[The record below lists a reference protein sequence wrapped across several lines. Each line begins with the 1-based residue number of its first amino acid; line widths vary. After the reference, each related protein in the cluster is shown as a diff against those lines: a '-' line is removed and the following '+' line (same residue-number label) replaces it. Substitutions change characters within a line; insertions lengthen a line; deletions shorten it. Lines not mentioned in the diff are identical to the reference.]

1 MRVLIAGSSGLIGT
15 SLVPELRRR
24 DHEVLRLVRRTPR
37 APDERGWDPPAGQ
50 IQDGALDGVDAI
62 VNLCGVGIADRR
74 WSGARK
80 QLIRDSRVEPT
91 EVLAAAAA
99 ARGVPALLNASGIN
113 IYGDTGDRE
122 VDETAP
128 IGTGFLSAVCRDWEA
143 AAFPQRGAPGTPSPD
158 GAIVSNGTAAS
169 PGVATR
175 VVLLRTG
182 PVLSPSGGMIGKL
195 RPLFKL
201 MLGGRIGSGR
211 QYFPWISLDDQVGA
225 ITFLLER
232 PEVSGP
238 VNLVGPKPVTN
249 SEFTAA
255 LGNALH
261 RPTPFPVPGAA
272 LKLVLG
278 PDLAEELVLTGPRAV
293 PGVLSRAGYRFQ
305 HTTIS
310 EALAA

>member
-15 SLVPELRRR
+15 SLVPELRQRE
-24 DHEVLRLVRRTPR
+24 HEVLRLVRRTPR
-37 APDERGWDPPAGQ
+37 GPDERSWDPPAGQ

-80 QLIRDSRVEPT
+80 QLIKDSRVEPT

-99 ARGVPALLNASGIN
+99 AHGVPTLLNASGIN
-113 IYGDTGDRE
+113 IYGDTGDHE

-128 IGTGFLSAVCRDWEA
+128 VGTGFLAEVCRDWEA
-143 AAFPQRGAPGTPSPD
+143 AAYASAPASGA
-158 GAIVSNGTAAS
+158 
-169 PGVATR
+169 ATR
-175 VVLLRTG
+175 VVLMRTG

-211 QYFPWISLDDQVGA
+211 QFFPWISLDDQVGA
-225 ITFLLER
+225 IRFLLEH

-238 VNLVGPKPVTN
+238 VNLVGPRPVTN
-249 SEFTAA
+249 AEFTAA
-255 LGNALH
+255 LGQALH

-272 LKLVLG
+272 LKVVLG
-278 PDLAEELVLTGPRAV
+278 SDLAQELVLTGPRAV
-293 PGVLSRAGYRFQ
+293 PAVLAKAGYLFQ
-305 HTTIS
+305 HNTIS

>member
-15 SLVPELRRR
+15 SLVPELRQRH
-24 DHEVLRLVRRTPR
+24 HEVLRLVRRTPR
-37 APDERGWDPPAGQ
+37 APDERSWDPPAGRL
-50 IQDGALDGVDAI
+50 QDGALEGVDAI

-80 QLIRDSRVEPT
+80 QLIKDSRVEPT

-99 ARGVPALLNASGIN
+99 AQGVPTLLNASGIN

-128 IGTGFLSAVCRDWEA
+128 VGTGFLAEVCRDWEA
-143 AAFPQRGAPGTPSPD
+143 ATGPSTGAG
-158 GAIVSNGTAAS
+158 
-169 PGVATR
+169 TR

-211 QYFPWISLDDQVGA
+211 QFFPWISLDDQVGA
-225 ITFLLER
+225 IRFLLEH

-255 LGNALH
+255 LGRAVH

-278 PDLAEELVLTGPRAV
+278 QDLAEELVLTGPRAV
-293 PGVLSRAGYRFQ
+293 PGVLSRAGYRFR
-305 HTTIS
+305 HNTIS